1 MLEKGQAITKEDYV
15 ELLMSKQERGND
27 TILVTMKGDFY
38 GRVISV
44 GIDKVSINM
53 NGSVKTIDLDDIL
66 DIK

>member
-53 NGSVKTIDLDDIL
+53 NGSVETIDLDDIL